1 MDNWDT
7 FKINLEIAEDSEG
20 TLDKQMAV
28 YQGSIEASEKALQN
42 AKETLYET
50 LFNSDMLKSFNNGL
64 ADILEMFTRIVDK
77 AGGL

>member
-1 MDNWDT
+1 
-7 FKINLEIAEDSEG
+7 
-20 TLDKQMAV
+20 MAV

-64 ADILEMFTRIVDK
+64 ADILEMFKTETSPNLPTAEMFRQKPVMP
-77 AGGL
+77 